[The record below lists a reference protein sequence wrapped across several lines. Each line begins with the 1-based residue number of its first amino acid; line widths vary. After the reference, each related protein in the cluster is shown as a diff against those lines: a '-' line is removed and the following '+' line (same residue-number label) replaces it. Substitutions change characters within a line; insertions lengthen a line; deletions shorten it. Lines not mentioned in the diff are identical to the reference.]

1 MAEGTLFNI
10 PIDEVNRQLR
20 VGKGFDYDSSDSG
33 PISTQS
39 NETLEPVIRGSEKIL
54 QDPDLR
60 NMVKEIILSS
70 PKKR

>member
-20 VGKGFDYDSSDSG
+20 VRKGFDYDSSDSG
-33 PISTQS
+33 PISTQP
-39 NETLEPVIRGSEKIL
+39 NETLEPVIRGGEKIL

-60 NMVKEIILSS
+60 NMVKEVILSS